1 MRLIVCDRCRQEIN
15 GVPKTGY
22 INLDKRDIET
32 GELEGNSEF
41 DEWDLCDDCLMQIRD
56 FVHMA
61 PLTFQTKCLNMP
73 WDMNRIMP
81 KEEPRQQAEEPIA
94 PAQKETPTIEDNNV
108 KTDSAIAEEPAPE
121 STEEPEQV
129 EIDEIL
135 PAPEEPDPM
144 RDLKDRFTAEMNSL
158 RVMLDCDNFSGMA
171 QTIERLEH
179 LRIKMAGLAALK

>member
-1 MRLIVCDRCRQEIN
+1 VRLIVCDRCRQEIN

-61 PLTFQTKCLNMP
+61 PLTFRTKCLNMP

-81 KEEPRQQAEEPIA
+81 EEEPGQQAEEPIA
-94 PAQKETPTIEDNNV
+94 PAQKEPPTIEDNNE
-108 KTDSAIAEEPAPE
+108 KTESAIAEEPVEKSICE
-121 STEEPEQV
+121 SVGIIAKPKKPKAGTHPKAELMKEMARSGASLTEIMEVAGCSEPTARKYMKEAQ
-129 EIDEIL
+129 DE
-135 PAPEEPDPM
+135 
-144 RDLKDRFTAEMNSL
+144 
-158 RVMLDCDNFSGMA
+158 
-171 QTIERLEH
+171 
-179 LRIKMAGLAALK
+179 